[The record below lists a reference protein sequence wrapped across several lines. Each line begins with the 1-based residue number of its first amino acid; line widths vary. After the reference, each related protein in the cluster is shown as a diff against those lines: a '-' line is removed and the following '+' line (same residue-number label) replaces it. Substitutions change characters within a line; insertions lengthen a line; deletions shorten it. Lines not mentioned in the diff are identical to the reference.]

1 MKEKYRKFQND
12 MMISRGS
19 FEFFG
24 IPYDNDYNIIIQN
37 LFSNWCEEHDK
48 DENKKEAFEEFT
60 LSDTMNNKKHQQ
72 RLKRI
77 RDTTT
82 QELYYQYYLWE
93 YFFRDNQ
100 SKDDREKAVKKA
112 KKQWERNFKRYN
124 LEIYGVE
131 NNHIGALGGEDCP
144 LTNEIIKNGYLCES
158 FLEMI

>member
-1 MKEKYRKFQND
+1 
-12 MMISRGS
+12 
-19 FEFFG
+19 
-24 IPYDNDYNIIIQN
+24 
-37 LFSNWCEEHDK
+37 
-48 DENKKEAFEEFT
+48 
-60 LSDTMNNKKHQQ
+60 MNNKKHQQ

-131 NNHIGALGGEDCP
+131 NNHIGTLGGEDCS
-144 LTNEIIKNGYLCES
+144 LTNEIINNGHLCES
-158 FLEMI
+158 FLEMF

>member
-1 MKEKYRKFQND
+1 
-12 MMISRGS
+12 
-19 FEFFG
+19 
-24 IPYDNDYNIIIQN
+24 
-37 LFSNWCEEHDK
+37 
-48 DENKKEAFEEFT
+48 
-60 LSDTMNNKKHQQ
+60 MNNKKHQQ

-144 LTNEIIKNGYLCES
+144 LTNEIINNGIYVKA
-158 FLEMI
+158 LEMI